1 LICNFTFASFCNI
14 LTKIRVFVLF
24 IESYV
29 NCLLNNNNRQ
39 IVLQCNNNNKNI
51 IVNNIKIIANDN
63 RQKYILTK
71 LEIISFSNVVNI
83 NINCASILIN
93 RVL

>member
-1 LICNFTFASFCNI
+1 MFASFYNI

-24 IESYV
+24 IKSYI

-39 IVLQCNNNNKNI
+39 TILQYNSNNKDI
-51 IVNNIKIIANDN
+51 IVDNIDIIANN
-63 RQKYILTK
+63 SKQEYILIGLK
-71 LEIISFSNVVNI
+71 IISFSNIVNI

-93 RVL
+93 YIL